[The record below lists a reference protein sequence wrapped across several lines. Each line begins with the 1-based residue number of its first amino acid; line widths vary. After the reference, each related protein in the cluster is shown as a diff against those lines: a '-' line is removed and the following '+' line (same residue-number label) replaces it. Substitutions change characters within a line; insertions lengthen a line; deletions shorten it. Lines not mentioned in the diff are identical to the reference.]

1 MKKID
6 RRKAIKNL
14 TMGLGG
20 ATLLSTPLSGFAY
33 TETNSK
39 TIPSKEIG
47 NPDIKNPVTA
57 ITLGAGGRGN
67 VYGNYGIKYYWCG

>member
-6 RRKAIKNL
+6 RRKAIKSL

-20 ATLLSTPLSGFAY
+20 ATLLSTPLSGFSN

-39 TIPSKEIG
+39 TIPSREFG
-47 NPDIKNPVTA
+47 NPGIKNPVTA
-57 ITLGAGGRGN
+57 ITLGAGGRGCLL
-67 VYGNYGIKYYWCG
+67 YTSPSPRD

>member
-20 ATLLSTPLSGFAY
+20 ATLLSTHLAALLIQKLTQKQFLQENL
-33 TETNSK
+33 ETLVLK
-39 TIPSKEIG
+39 I
-47 NPDIKNPVTA
+47 
-57 ITLGAGGRGN
+57 L
-67 VYGNYGIKYYWCG
+67 